1 VVLPLRQHAVLAVLL
16 VMELSAQYVNLDII
30 YKMEHASLIME
41 MDLLLQIVKMHIIQL
56 HANFAK
62 LDLL

>member
-1 VVLPLRQHAVLAVLL
+1 VVLRLYHHAVMAVLL
-16 VMELSAQYVNLDII
+16 VMELSAQYVNLDIT

-41 MDLLLQIVKMHIIQL
+41 MDLLLQIVKMRIIQL

>member
-1 VVLPLRQHAVLAVLL
+1 VVLPLHHHAVLAVLL

-30 YKMEHASLIME
+30 YKMEDASLIME
-41 MDLLLQIVKMHIIQL
+41 MDLLLQIAKAHLLQL
-56 HANFAK
+56 HANFVT